1 MGNINKDNVLI
12 NDTLACIL
20 ASVISFS
27 IFPF

>member
-12 NDTLACIL
+12 NNTLACIP
-20 ASVISFS
+20 ASVMSFS